1 MDNATNAANA
11 TITANTGTRVRGKL
25 ATDRGVRFQ
34 SGTNEKGPFKFVATY
49 VEVDGQLHD
58 VTFRPTKWDEIAQSA
73 APSTQVWV
81 TGVLTD
87 NKTPYTVNAGTD
99 RAYVR
104 KRLTEVELDDIVDT
118 KGSAIAFK
126 RGARLP
132 SSAQL
137 EAEAE
142 NIAATDIEVENLA

>member
-1 MDNATNAANA
+1 MNDATNATNATN
-11 TITANTGTRVRGKL
+11 TSTGTRVRGRL
-25 ATDRGVRFQ
+25 VTDRGIRFQ
-34 SGTNEKGPFKFVATY
+34 SGATEKGPFEFIATY
-49 VEVDGQLHD
+49 VDVGGQLHD

-99 RAYVR
+99 KAYVR
-104 KRLTEVELDDIVDT
+104 KRLTEVELDDIVDS

-132 SSAQL
+132 SAIQL
-137 EAEAE
+137 KAEAE
-142 NIAATDIEVENLA
+142 STDAATDIEVENLA

>member
-1 MDNATNAANA
+1 MNDTTNAANA
-11 TITANTGTRVRGKL
+11 TNTDTRVRGKL

-34 SGTNEKGPFKFVATY
+34 SGTNEKGPFEFVATY
-49 VEVDGQLHD
+49 VEVGGQLHD

-118 KGSAIAFK
+118 KGSAIAFR

-132 SSAQL
+132 SAAQL
-137 EAEAE
+137 KAEAE
-142 NIAATDIEVENLA
+142 ENVAVATDIEVENLA